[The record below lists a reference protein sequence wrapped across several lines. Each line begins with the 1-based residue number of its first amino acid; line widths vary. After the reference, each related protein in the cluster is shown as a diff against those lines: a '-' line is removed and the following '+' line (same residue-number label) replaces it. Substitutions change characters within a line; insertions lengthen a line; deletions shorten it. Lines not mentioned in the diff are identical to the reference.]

1 MSEVVNIVKTSNY
14 KDDELSLL
22 RGELDKIKSEV
33 VLAQEFPTDH
43 VEKQGSVR
51 KVPLQ
56 RVNRAPW
63 PATYDNRVD
72 LHTLQGAHCSEHE
85 A

>member
-1 MSEVVNIVKTSNY
+1 VSEVVNIVKTSNY

-51 KVPLQ
+51 KLQ
-56 RVNRAPW
+56 
-63 PATYDNRVD
+63 
-72 LHTLQGAHCSEHE
+72 
-85 A
+85 